1 MVSLYA
7 MTCMF
12 VDKVQVTIKAGDGG
26 NGAVSFRHEIYVDKG
41 GPDGGDGGNG
51 GDVMLVADV
60 NVNTLATFRYHKRLD
75 AESGKPGGKRRMHGK
90 SGGDLVIPVP
100 VGTIVSNETG
110 EILVDLATDKQQA
123 IVAKGGK
130 GGFGNAHFTSSVR
143 QAPQVAEKGEPGEE
157 LTATLELKVIA
168 DVGLIGL
175 PNAGKSTLLSII
187 SNARPEIAD
196 YPFTTL
202 SPNLGVVDIDNKSSL
217 LIADIP
223 GLIEGAADGKGLGVE
238 FLRHVERTEVL
249 IHLIDAYHED
259 IAAAYKTIQ
268 KELAAYS
275 KDLAKKPQVVAITK
289 VDGLDTE
296 MIEARI
302 DELKPHMSKGTPLY
316 AISSKSKTGVK
327 EMLFAVN
334 KKVLA
339 ARQRKAKKKTA
350 IDNSLPVLKLTNTD
364 SWHVAKTDDG
374 FMITGRKIESFAI
387 KTDFSNRHAVE
398 RLRDIMRKMGIMHEL
413 ERQKAEPDDNIHVGS
428 NSFKY

>member
-1 MVSLYA
+1 

-12 VDKVQVTIKAGDGG
+12 VDKVQVNIKAGDGG
-26 NGAVSFRHEIYVDKG
+26 NGVVSFRHEIYVDKG

-51 GDVMLVADV
+51 GNVILVADT
-60 NVNTLATFRYHKRLD
+60 NENTLATFRYHKRLD
-75 AESGKPGGKRRMHGK
+75 AEPGKAGGKRRMHGK
-90 SGGDLVIPVP
+90 SGRDLVIPVP
-100 VGTIVSNETG
+100 VGTVVSDESG
-110 EILVDLATDKQQA
+110 EVLADLTADKQQVV
-123 IVAKGGK
+123 VAKGGK
-130 GGFGNAHFTSSVR
+130 GGFGNAHFISSTR

-175 PNAGKSTLLSII
+175 PNAGKSTLLSVI

-202 SPNLGVVDIDNKSSL
+202 SPNLGVVDIDDKSSL

-249 IHLIDAYHED
+249 IHLIDAYQEN
-259 IAAAYKTIQ
+259 IASAYKTIQ

-275 KDLAKKPQVVAITK
+275 KDLAKKPQVIAITK
-289 VDGLDTE
+289 VEGLDDE
-296 MIEARI
+296 MTVFRL
-302 DELKPHMSKGTPLY
+302 DELKPLIPKSTPLY
-316 AISSKSKTGVK
+316 AISSKSKAGVK
-327 EMLFAVN
+327 ELLFAVN

-339 ARQRKAKKKTA
+339 ARQRKARKKTK
-350 IDNSLPVLKLTNTD
+350 IDNALPILKLTNTD
-364 SWHVAKTDDG
+364 SWRVTKTDDG
-374 FMITGRKIESFAI
+374 FIVTGRKIERFAI
-387 KTDFSNRHAVE
+387 RTDFSSRHAVD

-413 ERQKAEPDDNIHVGS
+413 ARQKAEPDQKIHIGS
-428 NSFKY
+428 NSFNY